1 MMTQGV
7 NPNLDFSDINHLI
20 ETAEYCNQLPV
31 HQRHP
36 YAGALVHTA
45 FSGSHQDAIR
55 KGWMRSQILTAPIG
69 KCPICRLILRISA
82 VPLKRSSGNS
92 QSARAA
98 SPICSKPIT
107 ISVCRAALRLSSAR
121 PCRRLPIPQAK
132 RSPAPIF
139 RYLLSGIYQPERAVC
154 AGCL

>member
-55 KGWMRSQILTAPIG
+55 KGMDAIANTDSPYWEV
-69 KCPICRLILRISA
+69 PICRLIPRI
-82 VPLKRSSGNS
+82 
-92 QSARAA
+92 
-98 SPICSKPIT
+98 
-107 ISVCRAALRLSSAR
+107 
-121 PCRRLPIPQAK
+121 
-132 RSPAPIF
+132 
-139 RYLLSGIYQPERAVC
+139 
-154 AGCL
+154 